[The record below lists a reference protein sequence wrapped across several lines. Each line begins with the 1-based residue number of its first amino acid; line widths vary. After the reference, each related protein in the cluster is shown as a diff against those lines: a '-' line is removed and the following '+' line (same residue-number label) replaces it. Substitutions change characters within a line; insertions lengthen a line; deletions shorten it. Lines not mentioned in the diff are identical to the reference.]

1 MSIEPWRA
9 EPLPAETVTAVR
21 AELGRLVDTIIA
33 AVRAES
39 PVYGEVLTAP
49 EGMGIRLGIEQAIRA
64 FLDAVESGRRV
75 GGFESETDELW
86 RRLGEAEF
94 QAGRSLDDL
103 RAAFRTGTRAAW
115 RGAADLASRAG
126 VSAPIAIALAEA
138 IFIYGDELAT
148 DVVEGY
154 LRMQSDE
161 AGERERRRR
170 RVALALL
177 DPDGHDPEALA
188 RAAELARWPVPRT
201 LAVLA
206 LEADSPL
213 AVTRRLDAD
222 VLAGA
227 DAEGAW
233 LIVPDPDGP
242 GRAAALARAVGDE
255 LAALGATVAPS
266 EAHHSLRWAR
276 AALGLARDGA
286 LANPGPLRVNDH
298 LGTVI
303 LLQDRDLAAEL
314 MRTRLAALD
323 ELPPAQRARLLDTL
337 SAWLAHQRHTPAVA
351 AQLHVHPQTVRYRM
365 AKLREL
371 LGESLDTPDG
381 RFELTLALRIRRA
394 GPSGARSAPPPE
406 SGRPPARRA
415 TAARSPGS
423 TRPR

>member
-1 MSIEPWRA
+1 MTTEPWRA

-21 AELGRLVDTIIA
+21 AELGPLVDTIIA
-33 AVRAES
+33 AIRAES
-39 PVYGEVLTAP
+39 RVYGEVLTAP

-64 FLDAVESGRRV
+64 FLDAVESGGRP
-75 GGFESETDELW
+75 GGETDELW

-94 QAGRSLDDL
+94 QSGRSLDDL

-177 DPDGHDPEALA
+177 DPEANDPEAVA

-227 DAEGAW
+227 DSDGAW

-242 GRAAALARAVGDE
+242 GRAAALARAVEGE
-255 LAALGATVAPS
+255 ASTLGPTVAPAR
-266 EAHHSLRWAR
+266 AHLSLRWAR
-276 AALGLARDGA
+276 SALALVRDGA
-286 LANPGPLRVNDH
+286 IAGAGPLRVNDH
-298 LGTVI
+298 LATVI
-303 LLQDRDLAAEL
+303 LLQDRDLATEL
-314 MRTRLAALD
+314 MRHRLGALASLAAA
-323 ELPPAQRARLLDTL
+323 EQVRLLDTL
-337 SAWLAHQRHTPAVA
+337 AAWLDHQRHTPAIA

-371 LGESLDTPDG
+371 LGESLDTPNG
-381 RFELTLALRIRRA
+381 RFELALALAIRA
-394 GPSGARSAPPPE
+394 AYSGT
-406 SGRPPARRA
+406 G
-415 TAARSPGS
+415 GG
-423 TRPR
+423 